1 MTVAGGEDLLDVNV
15 KIGKR
20 RDVELE
26 ELPSLFIPENSAGK
40 ASDFHVVFVS
50 NRLTRPS
57 TSCPFH
63 AANISRTM

>member
-26 ELPSLFIPENSAGK
+26 ELPSPFTPENSAGK

-50 NRLTRPS
+50 NRLTRPA
-57 TSCPFH
+57 TS
-63 AANISRTM
+63 